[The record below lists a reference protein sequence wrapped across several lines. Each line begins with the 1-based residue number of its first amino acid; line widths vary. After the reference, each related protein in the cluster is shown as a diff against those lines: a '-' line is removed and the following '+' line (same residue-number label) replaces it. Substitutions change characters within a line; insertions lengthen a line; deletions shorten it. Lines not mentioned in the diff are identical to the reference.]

1 MFLHARQ
8 TVSADGIL
16 PIECHL
22 NIKSVADLR
31 EIRGANSFR
40 VRAYRNAAG
49 AIGSLAT
56 SVAELIAEGK
66 PLTDFSGIG
75 KDLAKKIRELV
86 KTDKLSQLNE
96 LEKDLPP
103 GLLDLLRIPGLGL
116 KWNRSSHEARLARQ
130 WYCSRSFRWTCE
142 SYLK

>member
-40 VRAYRNAAG
+40 VRAYRNAAR
-49 AIGSLAT
+49 AIGSM
-56 SVAELIAEGK
+56 AELIAEGK